1 MNKIDDKNY
10 DAIQIMIN
18 GAENKLAINAVVVD
32 GDFKHM
38 DVEGVIANNFIQK
51 HKILIDFPHHTLF
64 IEP

>member
-38 DVEGVIANNFIQK
+38 DVEGVIANNFIQN
-51 HKILIDFPHHTLF
+51 HKILVDFPHHTLF